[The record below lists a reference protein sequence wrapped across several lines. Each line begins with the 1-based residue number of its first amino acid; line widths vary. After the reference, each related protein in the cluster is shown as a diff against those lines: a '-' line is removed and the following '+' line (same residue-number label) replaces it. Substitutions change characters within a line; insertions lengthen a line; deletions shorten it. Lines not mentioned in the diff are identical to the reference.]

1 MLSILTLGEEDFVD
15 DLSDCRVGEDV
26 SAEFLYG
33 RAISDGNTCDEDKL
47 RGGITQDM
55 APE

>member
-15 DLSDCRVGEDV
+15 DLSDCGVGEDV

-47 RGGITQDM
+47 RGGITRI
-55 APE
+55 